1 MWAFCIVG
9 VWMTVHARI
18 LALCVCLAL
27 IHKGIMDW
35 ATAEALS
42 FASLLKE
49 GIHVRLSGQDVQ
61 RGTFRSVLV
70 LWQSFRHLVTRD

>member
-1 MWAFCIVG
+1 
-9 VWMTVHARI
+9 
-18 LALCVCLAL
+18 
-27 IHKGIMDW
+27 MDW

-61 RGTFRSVLV
+61 RGTFRLV
-70 LWQSFRHLVTRD
+70 LLLRRPSCHA